1 MDPTNLRICVIL
13 SRWGFQI
20 SLVFDIIFCME
31 LRYQPPED
39 QGDPLEKYTV
49 NLTEK
54 ARAGKL
60 DPVIGRDYE
69 IRRLMQILSRRT
81 KNNPVL
87 LGDPGVGKTAIV
99 EGLAQRIVAGDVP
112 QTLAHKEILA
122 LDMAGLLAG
131 TAFRGEFEDRLKK
144 LITAIEKAEG
154 RYILFIDELHTIVGA
169 GGAEG
174 AVDASNILKPALAR
188 GTLHAI
194 GATTVREYR
203 QYIEKDA
210 ALERRFQ
217 PVYVDEPTPE
227 DALAILRGIKEK
239 YEVHHGVKITDDA
252 LIAAVNLSVR
262 YITDRFLPDKA
273 IDLVDEAAAAARI
286 EIDSMPYALDE
297 IKRKI
302 TQLEIE
308 LAALKK
314 EKGIEGRKKTLEEE
328 IKQLKDKFAKLQKSW
343 ESQKT
348 IISQLQSKRVELDKF
363 KSELEKAEREVNLE
377 KAAELKYGKIP
388 HAQKEVEKL
397 EKEWLAIPPEE
408 HLLKEA
414 VDEEDIAKI
423 VSRWTGIPVARLLS
437 SEAERLLHL
446 EDELK
451 ERVVGQDE
459 ALRQIARAV
468 RRARSGLAEPRRPI
482 GSFLF
487 LGPTG
492 VGKTETAKALA
503 WALFNDERALIRI
516 DLSEYQEAHTVAR
529 LIGAPPG
536 YVGFEEGGQLT
547 EVVRR
552 KPYSV
557 ILFDEAEKAHPQ
569 VFNLFLQIL
578 DDGRLTDG
586 RGRTVDFRNT
596 IIILTSN
603 LGGEVFQKKDL
614 AEPERERQV
623 MELVHQ
629 FFRPEFVNRLDA
641 IVIYKPLDK
650 EMIRQILEKELQKI
664 NARLS
669 EQKLSLEVSQKAK
682 DYLVSVGF
690 DPVFGARPLRRV
702 LEELIVDEIALR
714 ILEGKIKAG
723 EKIKVDFERGK
734 IKLEV

>member
-1 MDPTNLRICVIL
+1 
-13 SRWGFQI
+13 
-20 SLVFDIIFCME
+20 ME

-39 QGDPLEKYTV
+39 QGDPLEKYTI

-69 IRRLMQILSRRT
+69 IRRLMQILSRRA

-314 EKGIEGRKKTLEEE
+314 EKGVEGRKKALEEE

-348 IISQLQSKRVELDKF
+348 IISQLQSKRVELDKL

-397 EKEWLAIPPEE
+397 EKEWLAIPAAER
-408 HLLKEA
+408 LLKEA

-423 VSRWTGIPVARLLS
+423 VSRWTSIPVSRLLS

-468 RRARSGLAEPRRPI
+468 RRARSGLAEARRPA

-547 EVVRR
+547 EAVRR

-603 LGGEVFQKKDL
+603 LGGEIFQKKDL
-614 AEPERERQV
+614 AQSQRERQV

-650 EMIRQILEKELQKI
+650 QMISQILEKELQKI
-664 NARLS
+664 NARLA

-702 LEELIVDEIALR
+702 LEELIVDEVALR

-723 EKIKVDFERGK
+723 EKIKVDFEKGK
-734 IKLEV
+734 VKLS

>member
-1 MDPTNLRICVIL
+1 
-13 SRWGFQI
+13 
-20 SLVFDIIFCME
+20 ME
-31 LRYQPPED
+31 LHYQPPED
-39 QGDPLEKYTV
+39 EGDPLEKYTV

-54 ARAGKL
+54 ARTGRL

-112 QTLAHKEILA
+112 QTLSNKEILA

-154 RYILFIDELHTIVGA
+154 RFLLFIDELHTIVGA

-217 PVYVDEPTPE
+217 PVYVDEPSAE

-262 YITDRFLPDKA
+262 YITDRYLPDKA

-286 EIDSMPYALDE
+286 EIDSMPYELDE
-297 IKRKI
+297 VKRKI

-314 EKGIEGRKKTLEEE
+314 EKGIEGRKKALEEE
-328 IKQLKDKFAKLQKSW
+328 IKQLRQKFTALQKAW

-348 IISQLQSKRVELDKF
+348 IISQLQSKRVELDKL
-363 KSELEKAEREVNLE
+363 KSELEKAEREADLE
-377 KAAELKYGKIP
+377 KAAELKYGRIP
-388 HAQKEVEKL
+388 QTEKEVALL
-397 EKEWLAIPPEE
+397 EKEWAALPTEKR
-408 HLLKEA
+408 LLKEA

-423 VSRWTGIPVARLLS
+423 VSRWTGIPVSRLLS
-437 SEAERLLHL
+437 SEAERLLKL

-547 EVVRR
+547 EAVRR

-603 LGGEVFQKKDL
+603 LGGEIFQKKDL
-614 AEPERERQV
+614 AESQRERQV

-650 EMIRQILEKELQKI
+650 EMISQILEKELQKI
-664 NARLS
+664 NQRLA
-669 EQKLSLEVSQKAK
+669 EQKLTLEVFQKAK

-702 LEELIVDEIALR
+702 LEELIVDEVALR
-714 ILEGKIKAG
+714 ILEGKVKGG
-723 EKIKVDFERGK
+723 EKIKVDFEKGK
-734 IKLEV
+734 INLSK